1 MKRREFIAA
10 AAALLGSTGRSRAQG
25 SRPRRL
31 GYLGAFQ
38 NLRILNVFHEGLREH
53 GWIEGKNLIVDYR
66 FFEGHAE
73 RIPVLAAELVGFK
86 PDLLIGSN
94 PQTAVALKSATAD
107 IPIVFVALTDPV
119 GLGLVQSLSHPGG
132 T

>member
-86 PDLLIGSN
+86 PDLLIGSQN
-94 PQTAVALKSATAD
+94 RRLSQLK
-107 IPIVFVALTDPV
+107 
-119 GLGLVQSLSHPGG
+119 QSNSQAKIG
-132 T
+132 